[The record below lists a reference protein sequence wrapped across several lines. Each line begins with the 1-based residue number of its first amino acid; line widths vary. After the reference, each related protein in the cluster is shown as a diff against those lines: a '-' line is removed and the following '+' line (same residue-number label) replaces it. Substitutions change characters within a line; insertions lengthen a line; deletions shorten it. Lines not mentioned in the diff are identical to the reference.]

1 MENNIN
7 YSLTILL
14 VAIFA
19 VTFINIFFFTYGE
32 TIERQVVTDNV
43 TYIANNISTTIK
55 QFPEPYYSNMKE
67 KINNTKLKNM
77 DKEDNIVEIHNN
89 TLMKTALWISG
100 TIFCITMLVVIS
112 MYKYYNISNENMSI
126 ILINSIILVIGIGLV
141 EFLFVTFVIK
151 NYMIADMNKIKLH
164 ILNKFKNTK

>member
-1 MENNIN
+1 
-7 YSLTILL
+7 
-14 VAIFA
+14 
-19 VTFINIFFFTYGE
+19 
-32 TIERQVVTDNV
+32 
-43 TYIANNISTTIK
+43 
-55 QFPEPYYSNMKE
+55 MKE